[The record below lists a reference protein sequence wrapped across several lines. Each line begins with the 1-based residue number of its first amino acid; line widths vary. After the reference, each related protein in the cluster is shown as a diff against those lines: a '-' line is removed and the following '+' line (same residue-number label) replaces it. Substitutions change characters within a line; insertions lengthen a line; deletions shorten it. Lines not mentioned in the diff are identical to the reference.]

1 MDNENERRIMKEK
14 KKLVKPN
21 ESEMTLAR
29 MAVVASSIAF
39 GIEADEIIRPHRGAE
54 RITMARQTTYWLLR
68 VGGVMSYKKIGEVLG
83 GRDHGTTLHGYRKVE
98 NELELNLPRG
108 YSQCIRDAE
117 KYFNEFR
124 GMHRQREVVRKRREF
139 ENVV

>member
-1 MDNENERRIMKEK
+1 MKEK
-14 KKLVKPN
+14 SKSLKPS
-21 ESEMTLAR
+21 ESDMTLAR
-29 MAVVASSIAF
+29 MATVASSIAF

-68 VGGVMSYKKIGEVLG
+68 VKGMMSYKKIGEVLG

-108 YSQCIRDAE
+108 YAQCILDAE
-117 KYFNEFR
+117 KYFNEFSAH
-124 GMHRQREVVRKRREF
+124 HRSKELARKSKEF
-139 ENVV
+139 ENAV

>member
-1 MDNENERRIMKEK
+1 MKEK
-14 KKLVKPN
+14 SKSLKPS
-21 ESEMTLAR
+21 ESDMTLAR

-108 YSQCIRDAE
+108 YAQCILDAE
-117 KYFNEFR
+117 KYFNEFNTH
-124 GMHRQREVVRKRREF
+124 HRSKELSRKSKEF
-139 ENVV
+139 ENAV

>member
-1 MDNENERRIMKEK
+1 MKEK
-14 KKLVKPN
+14 SKSLKPS
-21 ESEMTLAR
+21 ESDMTLAR

-108 YSQCIRDAE
+108 YAQCILDAE
-117 KYFNEFR
+117 KYFNEFSAH
-124 GMHRQREVVRKRREF
+124 HRSKELARKSKEF
-139 ENVV
+139 ENAV